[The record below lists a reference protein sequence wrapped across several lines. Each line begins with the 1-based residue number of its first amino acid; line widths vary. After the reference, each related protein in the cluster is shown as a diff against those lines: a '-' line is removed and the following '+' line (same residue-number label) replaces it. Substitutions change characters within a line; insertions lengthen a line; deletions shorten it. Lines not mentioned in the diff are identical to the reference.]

1 MKLYLWFG
9 TVWSSNV
16 SAKLK
21 QVSIEIFPR
30 ASILG
35 HHNVN
40 NEKFSFVR
48 KIISFFF
55 PTQNILQTNI
65 VTFQGCAWMSYP
77 HLLQKKSYFLNLKC
91 FFSFLSQATFK
102 PSTWVNRRPLWG
114 QIYRNRPAEISG
126 DDGAPLV
133 GPIPSVKAQTTS

>member
-9 TVWSSNV
+9 TVWSSNE

-77 HLLQKKSYFLNLKC
+77 HLL
-91 FFSFLSQATFK
+91 
-102 PSTWVNRRPLWG
+102 
-114 QIYRNRPAEISG
+114 
-126 DDGAPLV
+126 
-133 GPIPSVKAQTTS
+133 